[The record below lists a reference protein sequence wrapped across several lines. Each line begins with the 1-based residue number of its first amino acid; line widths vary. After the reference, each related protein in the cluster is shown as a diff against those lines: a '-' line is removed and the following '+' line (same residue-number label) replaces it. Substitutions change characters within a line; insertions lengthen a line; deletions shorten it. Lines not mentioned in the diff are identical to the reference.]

1 MEGTPKKR
9 QRISTQI
16 HTRELDRAVAKANMK
31 KGGLRKFCKGKF
43 FSENWRDFADPVA
56 YKKKRLAEKAAI
68 EEAKA
73 KAEANP
79 TADAPAAD

>member
-9 QRISTQI
+9 QRVSTQV

-31 KGGLRKFCKGKF
+31 KGGLHKFCKGKF

-56 YKKKRLAEKAAI
+56 YRKKRLAEKAAI
-68 EEAKA
+68 EEAKNV
-73 KAEANP
+73 EENNDG
-79 TADAPAAD
+79 TLTIDM